1 MEAERMTE
9 VHENVERKS
18 AAARGTD
25 PSPSP
30 GDQSAVREAVAYPGP
45 VGSHTAS
52 AAAALF
58 PSAELV
64 PLAGFR
70 AVADAVAEM
79 EIEHGVLP
87 IESSLVGP
95 VAETHDLLYERDLSI
110 IAETVLPIVHCLA
123 GPAPVDLSAVRV
135 VRSHP
140 MAIDQCRA
148 LLARMAHA
156 AVIPVATTAE
166 AAKLSAEELDPT
178 HVAIVGHSAAELY
191 GLHVLADDIGD
202 HTAYTRFVSLARH
215 TQLDVD
221 FVKARTAFS
230 FATKHKP
237 GALWHAIGPIAKA
250 GLDLQRLVSRPLPAT
265 PWKYRFDAVVSGHPL
280 DPRVRKALHEVMA
293 ETRDLRVLGVY
304 EGHEAN
310 EEGV

>member
-1 MEAERMTE
+1 MEVTRMTE
-9 VHENVERKS
+9 IHENVERKS
-18 AAARGTD
+18 AAANGTA
-25 PSPSP
+25 PSPS
-30 GDQSAVREAVAYPGP
+30 GAREAVAYPGP

-64 PLAGFR
+64 PLPGFR

-79 EIEHGVLP
+79 EIAHGVLP

-123 GPAPVDLSAVRV
+123 GPAPVELPAVRV

-140 MAIDQCRA
+140 TALDQCRD
-148 LLARMAHA
+148 LLARLPHA
-156 AVIPVATTAE
+156 AVIPVSTTAE
-166 AAKLSAEELDPT
+166 AAKQSAEELDPT

-191 GLHVLADDIGD
+191 GLQVLLDDIGD

-221 FVKARTAFS
+221 FGAARTAFS
-230 FATKHKP
+230 FVTKHRP
-237 GALWHAIGPIAKA
+237 GALWHAIGPIARA

-280 DPRVRKALHEVMA
+280 DPRVRAALHEVMA

-304 EGHEAN
+304 EGHEAD
-310 EEGV
+310 EEDV